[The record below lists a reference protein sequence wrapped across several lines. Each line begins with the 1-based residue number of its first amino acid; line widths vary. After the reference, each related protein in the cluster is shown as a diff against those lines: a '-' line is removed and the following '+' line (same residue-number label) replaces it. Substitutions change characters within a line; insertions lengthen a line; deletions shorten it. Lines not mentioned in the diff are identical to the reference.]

1 MVVSDR
7 KVNQLMV
14 DEVRVTDTALGV
26 VNAQSAVVMA
36 EPLLSLIS
44 LVLIEGKID
53 SIVICWLD
61 QRFELNYMT
70 VDFSEV
76 LLGLSGCRGTQTFV
90 ILYLA
95 PA

>member
-14 DEVRVTDTALGV
+14 DEVRVTDTALSV
-26 VNAQSAVVMA
+26 INAQSTVVMTK
-36 EPLLSLIS
+36 PLLSLIS

-53 SIVICWLD
+53 SIVICRLD
-61 QRFELNYMT
+61 QRFELNDVT

-76 LLGLSGCRGTQTFV
+76 LLGLSCC
-90 ILYLA
+90 
-95 PA
+95 